1 MLTDMSPRT
10 HEQQDLL
17 ADQQSDADRER
28 SERLMATLDKL
39 NNEHGAGTVRL
50 GLGRADA
57 AWHMRSANRT
67 PRYTAKWD
75 ELPIVRM
82 G

>member
-50 GLGRADA
+50 AHAQRQPDA
-57 AWHMRSANRT
+57 QVHG
-67 PRYTAKWD
+67 
-75 ELPIVRM
+75 EV